1 MFLSIRSKLQRF
13 QGLLYI
19 LLFSL
24 VVRHWIRAVFS
35 GNCTSGL
42 KVLCCYRI
50 ALQEETNRMSANALA
65 IVFAPCILRCPDSID
80 PLQSVQDISK
90 TTAYAH
96 KLTLQFYSHYSLN
109 ARNLV
114 YCCNYS
120 LITSKCNCI
129 FGLMSTKKTS
139 ASYILKRGFSRKTNI
154 SLSKCVQAYHRV
166 PEHLCSVCFQF
177 KWLSGPQVCG
187 ADHQRADEQV
197 QGSSEGHQQSGVCR
211 EQSQE
216 QADPHQEV
224 HGKIKVQ

>member
-1 MFLSIRSKLQRF
+1 
-13 QGLLYI
+13 
-19 LLFSL
+19 
-24 VVRHWIRAVFS
+24 
-35 GNCTSGL
+35 
-42 KVLCCYRI
+42 
-50 ALQEETNRMSANALA
+50 MSANALA

-90 TTAYAH
+90 TTAYVH
-96 KLTLQFYSHYSLN
+96 KLTLQFYSRYSLN

-154 SLSKCVQAYHRV
+154 SLSKCVQVYHRV

-177 KWLSGPQVCG
+177 KWLSGAIGFLRRCVELIIN
-187 ADHQRADEQV
+187 EQMSKYKARLKDI
-197 QGSSEGHQQSGVCR
+197 SSLEFAENKAKSRLTHIRRSMVRSKCSR
-211 EQSQE
+211 C
-216 QADPHQEV
+216 
-224 HGKIKVQ
+224 